1 MILLKTLPTL
11 MGLNPASILS
21 GMSRKARN
29 PSNEV
34 GSSSVQS
41 FLVTLAGVWQR
52 SEDDSLKFLIT
63 KFASNHQHL
72 HQRDEILPLFSWL
85 FSLLFLH
92 QSLQILLGV
101 FFPERL
107 ITLRASFECD
117 KHLLGSDVSV

>member
-41 FLVTLAGVWQR
+41 FLVTLAGV
-52 SEDDSLKFLIT
+52 
-63 KFASNHQHL
+63 
-72 HQRDEILPLFSWL
+72 
-85 FSLLFLH
+85 
-92 QSLQILLGV
+92 
-101 FFPERL
+101 
-107 ITLRASFECD
+107 
-117 KHLLGSDVSV
+117 